1 MRSFI
6 RHPADIPIQI
16 QVEYLPD
23 SADSEMNNVSL
34 GGLACESHTPLE
46 KGAEVCIR
54 VPFLKPAVEARGSVV
69 WCHMKT
75 EGIYEVGIEFA
86 EPDDAYTARMI
97 EQVCYI
103 ERYKKEIREREGR
116 VLNGE
121 EAAREW
127 IRKYAAGFPA

>member
-1 MRSFI
+1 MLSFI

-23 SADSEMNNVSL
+23 SDSSEMNNVSL
-34 GGLACESHTPLE
+34 GGLACESRTYLE
-46 KGAEVCIR
+46 KGTEVRIQ
-54 VPFLKPAVEARGSVV
+54 VPFLKPAVEAKGNVV
-69 WCHMKT
+69 WCHLKA
-75 EGIYEVGIEFA
+75 EGVYEVGIEFA